1 MLEARLPL
9 SFRDFRDP
17 MMDEYIEKYGQRFV
31 LLVDSRAS
39 KKVFQFDQSLLMPT
53 ASSYRAL
60 VELARMEINPRIMR
74 YLSQRWSDSTI
85 ESLSFLAMAAAV
97 FARSILDPP
106 VNIDVGK
113 TLLRTAAACNKRC
126 IQIGNSGGGCLA
138 GRNSMRHH
146 LPKCIKLPLEISV
159 IWGYLKRYIATGG
172 AICPSDA
179 AGVMEAMRVDIQ
191 LRSDFFPEGSC

>member
-74 YLSQRWSDSTI
+74 YLSQRWSDGTI

-126 IQIGNSGGGCLA
+126 IQIGNSGGGCRA

>member
-1 MLEARLPL
+1 
-9 SFRDFRDP
+9 

-74 YLSQRWSDSTI
+74 YLSQRWSDGTI

-126 IQIGNSGGGCLA
+126 IQIGNSGGGCRA

>member
-74 YLSQRWSDSTI
+74 YLSQRWSDGTI

-126 IQIGNSGGGCLA
+126 IQIGNSGGGCRA

-172 AICPSDA
+172 AMCPSDA

>member
-126 IQIGNSGGGCLA
+126 IQIGNSGGGCRA